1 MKYRELIWL
10 MLYMLQSATLGAQVV
25 QNPKFNAKLQS
36 MLSLDVNTI
45 DVTKA
50 ADCIDEY
57 VFLDAR
63 EIEEYQVS
71 HIQGAKYIGYENI
84 DEQLIAQL
92 DKSSKIIV
100 YCSVGYR
107 SEKITKKL
115 NKEGFKAVYNL
126 YGSLFEWANQNQPLY
141 DKNEQLTDSIHTYN
155 RSWSQWVDNPKV
167 VKIW

>member
-1 MKYRELIWL
+1 MKYRGLICL
-10 MLYMLQSATLGAQVV
+10 VIYMLLSVTLDAQVV
-25 QNPKFNAKLQS
+25 QNPKFDAKLQR

-45 DVTKA
+45 GVDKA
-50 ADCIDEY
+50 AQCQEDY

-63 EIEEYQVS
+63 EIEEYEVS
-71 HIQGAKYIGYENI
+71 HIQGAKHIGYDNL
-84 DEQLIAQL
+84 DKQLIAQL

-115 NKEGFKAVYNL
+115 NREGFKEVYNL
-126 YGSLFEWANQNQPLY
+126 YGSLFEWTNQNHPLY
-141 DKNEQLTDSIHTYN
+141 DKNEQLTDSIHTYS
-155 RSWSQWVDNPKV
+155 RTWSQWVDNPKV